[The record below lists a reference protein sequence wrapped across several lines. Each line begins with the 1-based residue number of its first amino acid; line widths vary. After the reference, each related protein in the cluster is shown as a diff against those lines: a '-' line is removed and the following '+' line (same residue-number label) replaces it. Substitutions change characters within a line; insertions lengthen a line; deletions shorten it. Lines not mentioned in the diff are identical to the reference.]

1 MPLVFAAAKIQLF
14 SIRQTFLRKFFH
26 FLQKK
31 HLQGALF
38 PVGEFFFKK
47 IQKIS
52 FSTKGKMRVISH
64 TNV

>member
-26 FLQKK
+26 FLQKN
-31 HLQGALF
+31 HLEGALF

-47 IQKIS
+47 MQKIS
-52 FSTKGKMRVISH
+52 FLTKGKTEVVSLIG
-64 TNV
+64 V